1 MAKKISHAQFQS
13 EHREYKEIQ
22 EDAKQKHGELPNG
35 RAKRYYQSAEL
46 SFVFEKQLVLELL
59 SHPGTE
65 FLRVYYGALPQN
77 QGNPN
82 QHGRPTLILGA
93 AVGNSYFDVGTFYVQ
108 WPDGVDE
115 NGNPLP

>member
-1 MAKKISHAQFQS
+1 MAKKISHAQFQA
-13 EHREYKEIQ
+13 EHRDYKEIQ
-22 EDAKQKHGELPNG
+22 RETGPAHGQLPPG
-35 RAKRYYQSAEL
+35 RSRRYYQSAEL
-46 SFVFEKQLVLELL
+46 SFVFEKQLVLDLL

-65 FLRVYYGALPQN
+65 FLRVYYGALPP
-77 QGNPN
+77 GNPN

-115 NGNPLP
+115 NGDPLP